1 MVSKILKCVKQNK
14 YLVILSLGLTFDFS
28 VSVSCNGE
36 FKINFKI
43 LAIVWL
49 GYHLIK
55 QFANAVTQKH
65 NSK

>member
-1 MVSKILKCVKQNK
+1 MVSKIVKFVEEHK

-43 LAIVWL
+43 LVRVPVNQAIC
-49 GYHLIK
+49 
-55 QFANAVTQKH
+55 
-65 NSK
+65 